1 MATAKKTAVQK
12 TAAVPLDTK
21 TKLWLLIVGLVVV
34 GSVYG
39 AKRR

>member
-1 MATAKKTAVQK
+1 MATKQAPP
-12 TAAVPLDTK
+12 TAAKVPDAA
-21 TKLWLLIVGLVVV
+21 TKLWLLIVGLVVI